1 MAPSPHEPLSPAD
14 IATLEEI
21 QSCHSE
27 THTLVYGTDMVNRVN
42 LTGSQ
47 ELNRESRIGKFCRL
61 ECGGV
66 GVDSDTYWNEL
77 DTPPAARTAVGTLIE
92 LSQKVGNG

>member
-1 MAPSPHEPLSPAD
+1 MADQCVRVARR
-14 IATLEEI
+14 ATLEEI